1 MKDLYFFFLKNLM
14 GAKIKR
20 SFRSTCHDD
29 NSTSTLDQ
37 HRRSHQ
43 KESSS
48 FAPSQVPSSSS
59 YMGSDFNGVGSNVLP
74 RKSVTLEEMILQLEL
89 EEEKARREKAAKCRK
104 KDEDPDEFTHDIPRR
119 MSCVNNSDILRSARN
134 ALNQYPRFSLDGRD
148 AMYRSSF
155 HNNNVGRTIDGLK
168 LGRILHLPQSLGGES
183 VIWCKPGVVP
193 KLMGLEAMPLPISR
207 LYNNNNNN
215 KNKNKHKQS
224 KENLC
229 NAIRSQNFRRR
240 VERSEMER
248 KQRKHVVDSKVSS
261 RNVNRSDRGAGGR
274 GGGRDGGCSSNSCSS
289 TGYCVKSKIAM
300 DHVYGLGG
308 PLSCPTPYNCT

>member
-14 GAKIKR
+14 GVKIKR

-37 HRRSHQ
+37 QHSKPHQ

-59 YMGSDFNGVGSNVLP
+59 YMGSEFNNAGPNVLP

-89 EEEKARREKAAKCRK
+89 EEEKAKIEKAAVKCRQ
-104 KDEDPDEFTHDIPRR
+104 KDEDRDEFRHDIPRR

-155 HNNNVGRTIDGLK
+155 HNNNVGRAIDGLK
-168 LGRILHLPQSLGGES
+168 LGRILHLPQSVGGES

-207 LYNNNNNN
+207 LYNNNS
-215 KNKNKHKQS
+215 KNKNKQS

-229 NAIRSQNFRRR
+229 NVIRSQNFRRR
-240 VERSEMER
+240 VERNEIER
-248 KQRKHVVDSKVSS
+248 KQRKIVIDSKVNCRNNRKSDCGVSVGAGAGAGASGSS
-261 RNVNRSDRGAGGR
+261 R
-274 GGGRDGGCSSNSCSS
+274 GGRDGSCSN
-289 TGYCVKSKIAM
+289 KIGV
-300 DHVYGLGG
+300 DNVYGLGG
-308 PLSCPTPYNCT
+308 QLRWPTPYNCT